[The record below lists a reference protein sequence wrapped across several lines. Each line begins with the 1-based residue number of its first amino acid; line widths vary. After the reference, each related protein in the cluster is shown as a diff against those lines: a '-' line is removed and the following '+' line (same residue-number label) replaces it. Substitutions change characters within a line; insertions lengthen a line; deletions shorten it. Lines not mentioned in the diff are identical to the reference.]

1 MCLQS
6 LQHPSKHRKW
16 KCTDSPVAVAI
27 LHPKLMQDIGVVVV
41 AVVESPNTQQDEA
54 AGHPLLG
61 LDPPLLLLRGEAKD
75 VFYTKRLCCKVLWV
89 VMVQEAWRECHW
101 ID

>member
-75 VFYTKRLCCKVLWV
+75 VLDAQRVWQKVLWV

>member
-6 LQHPSKHRKW
+6 LQHPSKHRVW
-16 KCTDSPVAVAI
+16 KRTDGPVTVAV
-27 LHPKLMQDIGVVVV
+27 LHPKLVQDIGVVVV

-61 LDPPLLLLRGEAKD
+61 FDPLLVFPRVEAED
-75 VFYTKRLCCKVLWV
+75 VFHAK
-89 VMVQEAWRECHW
+89 
-101 ID
+101 